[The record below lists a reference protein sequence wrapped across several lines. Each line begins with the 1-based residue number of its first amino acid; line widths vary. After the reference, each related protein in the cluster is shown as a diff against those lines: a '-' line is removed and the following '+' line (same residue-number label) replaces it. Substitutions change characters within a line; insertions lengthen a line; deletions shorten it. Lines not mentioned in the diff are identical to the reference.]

1 MFDVLSVFYTAGG
14 VVASVLV
21 VLCLFWAGLVDQVE
35 FHSRSTSTLN
45 LATFPVAIG
54 LYGYCY
60 SGHAVFPNIYTSMKQ
75 PSQYP
80 SVLLTRQ
87 TIYTFPEPLSSG
99 SCIFYHMGG
108 TKA

>member
-1 MFDVLSVFYTAGG
+1 MSLDSYAAGG

-21 VLCLFWAGLVDQVE
+21 VLCLFWVGLVDQVE

-45 LATFPVAIG
+45 LATLPVAIG

-75 PSQYP
+75 PGQYP

-87 TIYTFPEPLSSG
+87 TIYTFQYLNVQDTAFF
-99 SCIFYHMGG
+99 FYRMNG